1 MAGALVAPTLGCA
14 GPPDAPVEE
23 EAPAMPVEE
32 RALEATSLLGTPL
45 YRPELSAERQAELEA
60 NLTEAETQLASSPDD
75 PAAVVWVGRRQA
87 YLGRYNDAMAT
98 FSGGIEAHPDSPH
111 LYRHRGHRNISIRN
125 FPAAIADF
133 EKATELIE
141 GEPDEVEPDGAPNAA
156 GIPTSTLQS
165 NIWYHL
171 GLAHYLQGDF
181 ERALDAFLECMK
193 VSKNDDML
201 VATSDWLYMTYRRL
215 GRDDEA
221 AAVLEPINADMNI
234 LENTAYHGRLLMYKG
249 EVEPETLLEPEGTDA
264 LQLATQGYGVGN
276 YFLYNG
282 DTARATEIFNQIL
295 EGGSWAAFGFIAAEA
310 ELARGDR

>member
-1 MAGALVAPTLGCA
+1 MRSSRTARLTQ
-14 GPPDAPVEE
+14 
-23 EAPAMPVEE
+23 PA
-32 RALEATSLLGTPL
+32 S
-45 YRPELSAERQAELEA
+45 Q
-60 NLTEAETQLASSPDD
+60 
-75 PAAVVWVGRRQA
+75 PARC
-87 YLGRYNDAMAT
+87 
-98 FSGGIEAHPDSPH
+98 S
-111 LYRHRGHRNISIRN
+111 
-125 FPAAIADF
+125 
-133 EKATELIE
+133 
-141 GEPDEVEPDGAPNAA
+141 
-156 GIPTSTLQS
+156 PTSG
-165 NIWYHL
+165 YHL